1 VLDALLI
8 LAYNSTSGLLLLLDI
23 INPRYL
29 NSFTFLTAILLILS
43 YSVQFTYMAL
53 VFLTLIT
60 KSLSIQ
66 NYTTQSVRFYSSP
79 GEGARRT
86 KSSANASKNIYSDA
100 MV

>member
-1 VLDALLI
+1 
-8 LAYNSTSGLLLLLDI
+8 
-23 INPRYL
+23 
-29 NSFTFLTAILLILS
+29 
-43 YSVQFTYMAL
+43 MAF